1 MFRKRTKTRTDLE
14 KFAGRVGGKNCQP
27 FSMTVDLIFSVNGTP
42 WLEFNGERGIML
54 GSNSLEEVLLTINK
68 YVKENYT

>member
-14 KFAGRVGGKNCQP
+14 KFGGKNCQP
-27 FSMTVDLIFSVNGTP
+27 FSMTVDLIFSLNGTP
-42 WLEFNGERGIML
+42 WLEFNGEKDIIL